1 MTVLKNKVN
10 KQPAPKVAA
19 SNIQEIQTNL
29 DKEYSEARIKQL
41 EDKLKERDET
51 IAYQKLDYDKLQKEF
66 DLYKKNSNLKADGI
80 FLILYSLV
88 TLIYFNVL
96 YYRYRFMH
104 KIQIY
109 IDRNLHF
116 QQFRHFW

>member
-1 MTVLKNKVN
+1 MN

-19 SNIQEIQTNL
+19 NNIQEIQTNL

-80 FLILYSLV
+80 F
-88 TLIYFNVL
+88 
-96 YYRYRFMH
+96 
-104 KIQIY
+104 
-109 IDRNLHF
+109 
-116 QQFRHFW
+116 